1 MSCAARASALKGRGS
16 CLLVSLQSVWSIRS
30 LSGAARWPPRGTAMA
45 SHVPHNVPEG
55 CASSPLGRRSCVL
68 RGTCVRVEGAGGGLS
83 ASMLPSLLSLPLA
96 SPFTHL
102 STSPPLSLFLPLS
115 PVSPPVSAP
124 FPPLL
129 TSPLPET
136 PSNWRPSVSLID
148 LVSKGSADTHTDNL
162 CSLSVEPKRARGRI
176 AFVVGWDTASGLK
189 RRRFFSRAMLANTCK
204 HAACALVAAQRT
216 D

>member
-1 MSCAARASALKGRGS
+1 MCACRACRFGRSREQQGILRGAPQWPRMCPTMSLRAAHHHLLGEDHVSCAARASASRGRAEVLA
-16 CLLVSLQSVWSIRS
+16 LLCSPLFFLSRS
-30 LSGAARWPPRGTAMA
+30 L
-45 SHVPHNVPEG
+45 
-55 CASSPLGRRSCVL
+55 
-68 RGTCVRVEGAGGGLS
+68 
-83 ASMLPSLLSLPLA
+83 LPSLTSPLA
-96 SPFTHL
+96 SPLAF
-102 STSPPLSLFLPLS
+102 PLPLS

-189 RRRFFSRAMLANTCK
+189 RRRFFSRAMLADTCK
-204 HAACALVAAQRT
+204 YAACALVAAA

>member
-1 MSCAARASALKGRGS
+1 M
-16 CLLVSLQSVWSIRS
+16 LVCLQSVSIRS

-83 ASMLPSLLSLPLA
+83 ASMLPSLLSRSLLPSLTSPLA
-96 SPFTHL
+96 SPLAF
-102 STSPPLSLFLPLS
+102 PLPLS

-148 LVSKGSADTHTDNL
+148 LMSKGSADTHTDNL

-189 RRRFFSRAMLANTCK
+189 RRRFFPLAMLANTCK
-204 HAACALVAAQRT
+204 YAACALVAAA